1 MEHLHDGVDG
11 FDAEATA
18 AWEAY
23 QAMLW
28 KEIEQ
33 RTLAPEMARRM
44 CDTLSMVTWFHGY
57 RAGRLEPLRL
67 D

>member
-1 MEHLHDGVDG
+1 MEQLHDGLNG
-11 FDAEATA
+11 FDADATA

-23 QAMLW
+23 QLLIW
-28 KEIEQ
+28 QEVE
-33 RTLAPEMARRM
+33 RRNLAPEMGRRM